1 MLITFPH
8 MGQLHTVMT
17 TLITGF
23 GHDVLVPPPISRTT
37 LALGVRH
44 SPETVCLPFKMNL
57 GNFIEA
63 LDQGADTILTC
74 GGVGPC
80 RLGCYAQ
87 VQEGILCDM
96 GYRFQML
103 AVEPNLPAVFALM
116 RRLCAGA
123 GWSRAWRALRL
134 AYDKMLALD
143 GVERRL
149 AALRPRE
156 MVKGTADRA
165 ATLALK
171 GIEQA
176 DNEEELR
183 RMMAQAAAQ
192 LDEIVLDPHVRP
204 LRVGLVGEIYVMLE
218 PFANCQ
224 LEKHLG
230 RMGVEVHKTLN
241 LSDYVRGHIL
251 RQQHHQRLYRMLDNL
266 ARPYLGHFVGGHGL
280 KSIAYT
286 VQKSREKLDG
296 MIQAY
301 PFTCMPEAIAKNI
314 LPTVSR
320 QVDMP
325 VLSLAFDEQSGEAGL
340 VTRLEAFVDLLQRRR
355 AAGAGQ

>member
-1 MLITFPH
+1 
-8 MGQLHTVMT
+8 
-17 TLITGF
+17 
-23 GHDVLVPPPISRTT
+23 
-37 LALGVRH
+37 
-44 SPETVCLPFKMNL
+44 
-57 GNFIEA
+57 
-63 LDQGADTILTC
+63 
-74 GGVGPC
+74 
-80 RLGCYAQ
+80 
-87 VQEGILCDM
+87 
-96 GYRFQML
+96 
-103 AVEPNLPAVFALM
+103 
-116 RRLCAGA
+116 
-123 GWSRAWRALRL
+123 
-134 AYDKMLALD
+134 
-143 GVERRL
+143 
-149 AALRPRE
+149 
-156 MVKGTADRA
+156 
-165 ATLALK
+165 
-171 GIEQA
+171 
-176 DNEEELR
+176 
-183 RMMAQAAAQ
+183 
-192 LDEIVLDPHVRP
+192 
-204 LRVGLVGEIYVMLE
+204 MLE
-218 PFANCQ
+218 PYANCH